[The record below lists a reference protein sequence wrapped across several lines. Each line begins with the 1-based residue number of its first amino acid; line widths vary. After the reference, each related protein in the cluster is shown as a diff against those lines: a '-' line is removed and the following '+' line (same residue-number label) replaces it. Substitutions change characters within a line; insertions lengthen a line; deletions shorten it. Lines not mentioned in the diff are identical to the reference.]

1 MRIILTG
8 LFSILLLIMV
18 IQPCEAVTKCYKDV
32 CVGDIVLINKG
43 LYKGNYV
50 RILDIIKEETPTE
63 DEEQIKDYYK
73 YFVVFNDG
81 SITYLYRNELKG
93 D

>member
-1 MRIILTG
+1 MKFILTG

-32 CVGDIVLINKG
+32 CVGDMVLVIDG
-43 LYKGNYV
+43 LYKENYV
-50 RILDIIKEETPTE
+50 KILDIIKERTPDE

-73 YFVVFNDG
+73 YFVSFNDG
-81 SITYLYRNELKG
+81 SIMYLYRDQLK
-93 D
+93 